1 MDVYVDVFNGTKAKF
16 KIQIF
21 ASGVRFN
28 YEVDKLESL
37 LSTMKGLSTD
47 NNLYID
53 ERGVGIALAD
63 ILDSKGIMYKP
74 LGFQQSVILKDEV
87 ENLKRELKLERAR
100 SVYWHSIAKGMCPSV
115 IGSKE
120 DMEYIMR

>member
-53 ERGVGIALAD
+53 ERGALAD
-63 ILDSKGIMYKP
+63 ILDSKGIIYKP
-74 LGFQQSVILKDEV
+74 LGLQQSVVIKDEV

-120 DMEYIMR
+120 DIEYIMR

>member
-1 MDVYVDVFNGTKAKF
+1 MDVYVDVFNGTKTKF

-47 NNLYID
+47 NNLYVD

-74 LGFQQSVILKDEV
+74 LGFQQSVVLKDEV

>member
-1 MDVYVDVFNGTKAKF
+1 MDVYVDVFNGTKTKF

-21 ASGVRFN
+21 VSGVRFN

-47 NNLYID
+47 NNLYVD

-63 ILDSKGIMYKP
+63 ILNSKGIMYKP
-74 LGFQQSVILKDEV
+74 LGFQQFVILKDEV

>member
-1 MDVYVDVFNGTKAKF
+1 MDVYVDVFNGTKTKF

-21 ASGVRFN
+21 VSGVRFN

-47 NNLYID
+47 NNLYVD

-74 LGFQQSVILKDEV
+74 LGFQQFVILKDEV